1 MREYL
6 SFLREIF
13 YYEKD
18 MDEVDFDL
26 AVDTLEVTND
36 LLRKSPIIRDKGS
49 SLE

>member
-18 MDEVDFDL
+18 MDDVDFNL

-36 LLRKSPIIRDKGS
+36 LLNKSSYSRS
-49 SLE
+49 